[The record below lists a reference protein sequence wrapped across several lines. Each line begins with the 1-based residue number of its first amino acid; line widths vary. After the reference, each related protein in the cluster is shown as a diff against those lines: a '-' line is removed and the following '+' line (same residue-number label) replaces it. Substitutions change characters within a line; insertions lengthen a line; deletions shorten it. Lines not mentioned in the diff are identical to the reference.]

1 MTTEKAHSRK
11 PPKKPVKKPQLNHS
25 TDKVL
30 SILEYLA
37 NENEPVRLLTL
48 AADLGLNTSTASRF
62 LSSLE
67 KNGYVRQDTETR
79 RYLLT
84 MKLCTLSRNLLS
96 NNNLVAY
103 AKPYLKRLAG
113 LFMEVTCLSVEQ
125 EMSVVYVA
133 TYDGPD
139 HMLKTFSYVGKR
151 APMHCTG
158 SGKLLLTNYTD
169 EQLADYLHKKG
180 NLKPTANTITSYK
193 ELKNELK
200 QIQNQQY
207 SIDNEECEIGMRC
220 VAVPVRDYTGSIVAG
235 LSVTGPSARM
245 TLEKITRHLPHL
257 FKAGAELSILLGYN
271 EEG

>member
-1 MTTEKAHSRK
+1 MVTQRARLRK
-11 PPKKPVKKPQLNHS
+11 LSQKPVKKPQLNQS
-25 TDKVL
+25 TDKVF

-62 LSSLE
+62 ISSLE
-67 KNGYVRQDTETR
+67 KNGYVRQDAETR

-84 MKLCTLSRNLLS
+84 MKLCTLSRKLLS

-103 AKPYLKRLAG
+103 VKPYLKRLSE
-113 LFMEVTCLSVEQ
+113 LFMEVACLSVEQ

-169 EQLADYLHKKG
+169 EQLADYLRKKG
-180 NLKPTANTITSYK
+180 NLKPTANTITSYR

-200 QIQNQQY
+200 HIQNEQY

-245 TLEKITRHLPHL
+245 SLEKINTYLPQL
-257 FKAGAELSILLGYN
+257 LNAGTELSVLLGYDKN
-271 EEG
+271 S